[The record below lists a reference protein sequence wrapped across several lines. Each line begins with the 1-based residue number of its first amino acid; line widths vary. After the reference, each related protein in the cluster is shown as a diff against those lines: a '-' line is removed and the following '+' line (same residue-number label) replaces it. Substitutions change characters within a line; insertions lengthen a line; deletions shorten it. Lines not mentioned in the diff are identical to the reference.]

1 MRQMLA
7 LGELLTACD
16 HLDEANEEAALHTRM
31 SSCHILLSKGRDSLN
46 FSINGSVA
54 PVNLPPHSFLVLAA
68 PSVC

>member
-7 LGELLTACD
+7 LVDLLTACD

-54 PVNLPPHSFLVLAA
+54 PVNLPPQSFLVLAA